1 MKTGSRDDS
10 TEARSQVSKQANN
23 SAGKGEHYSPT
34 AQRSADPILELRF
47 KGKCYGHVS

>member
-47 KGKCYGHVS
+47 KGECYGHVS